1 MHVFCAIKV
10 SFFTILPILLTGI
23 LLRICKGGM
32 VSVKAYYNETVET
45 VRRDLNGEQDFLT
58 NEEVKRRQEKF
69 GFNELAEGKKKS
81 GLQIFLE
88 QYKDFLVLILIVSAV
103 VSLFLGETE
112 SAAVILVVITM
123 NAILGT
129 VQTIKAENSLESL
142 KQLAAPEAK
151 VVRNG
156 AVVRIPGR
164 EITVGDVVHLES
176 GDYIPADGR
185 GLESASLKVDESA
198 LTGESIGVDKISA
211 PLTGELPLGD
221 RRNMVFSGSY
231 VTYGRGVFL
240 VTGIGMNTEVG
251 KIAGLLKN
259 TSEKKT
265 PLQINLDR
273 FGKKLSMIILL
284 LCAVLFALQVLKGG
298 AVADA
303 FLFAVALAVAAIPEA
318 LSSIVTIVLAFGT
331 RKMAKEGAIIRKLQ
345 SVEGLGSV
353 SVICSDKT
361 GTLTQNRMTI
371 EHYYVDGRDIPAD
384 QIDPANPLQEQMLKF
399 SILCNDSTNVEGQ
412 EIGDPTETAMVNL
425 GDKKGISAQEVRDA
439 CPRSSEVPFDSD
451 RKLMSTFH
459 KMKDGYTMI
468 TKGAVDVML
477 KRVDYIQKGGKI
489 FPVTEVDVENI
500 CRVNEQYSESGLRV
514 LGIGYRHFPVEK
526 NISTEDEQ
534 GLVFLG
540 LLAMMDPPRTES
552 AAAVSDCKRA
562 GICPVMITGD
572 HKVTAAAIAK
582 RIGILDDIS

>member
-1 MHVFCAIKV
+1 M
-10 SFFTILPILLTGI
+10 
-23 LLRICKGGM
+23 
-32 VSVKAYYNETVET
+32 KAYYNETVET

-185 GLESASLKVDESA
+185 VLESASLKVDESA

-468 TKGAVDVML
+468 TKGVVDVML

>member
-1 MHVFCAIKV
+1 MK
-10 SFFTILPILLTGI
+10 T
-23 LLRICKGGM
+23 
-32 VSVKAYYNETVET
+32 YYNETVET

-142 KQLAAPEAK
+142 KQLAAPEVK

-164 EITVGDVVHLES
+164 EITVGDVVHLEA

-185 GLESASLKVDESA
+185 VLESASLKTDESA
-198 LTGESIGVDKISA
+198 LTGESLGVDKISD
-211 PLTGELPLGD
+211 PLEGKLALGD
-221 RRNMVFSGSY
+221 QKNMVFSGSY

-240 VTGIGMNTEVG
+240 VTDIGMNTEVG
-251 KIAGLLKN
+251 KIASLLKN

-265 PLQINLDR
+265 PLQVNLDQ
-273 FGKKLSMIILL
+273 FGKKLSMMILL
-284 LCAVLFALQVLKGG
+284 LCGALFVLQVLKGG
-298 AVADA
+298 NADA

-384 QIDPANPLQEQMLKF
+384 EIDPEDPLQGQMLRF

-412 EIGDPTETAMVNL
+412 EIGDPTETAMINL
-425 GDKKGISAQEVRDA
+425 GDRG
-439 CPRSSEVPFDSD
+439 
-451 RKLMSTFH
+451 
-459 KMKDGYTMI
+459 
-468 TKGAVDVML
+468 
-477 KRVDYIQKGGKI
+477 
-489 FPVTEVDVENI
+489 
-500 CRVNEQYSESGLRV
+500 
-514 LGIGYRHFPVEK
+514 
-526 NISTEDEQ
+526 
-534 GLVFLG
+534 
-540 LLAMMDPPRTES
+540 
-552 AAAVSDCKRA
+552 CKRC
-562 GICPVMITGD
+562 GIYGSD
-572 HKVTAAAIAK
+572 
-582 RIGILDDIS
+582 G